1 MKDAGRVV
9 LVGFAILLLAVGV
22 LALPR
27 TTHNGATYVANGQAA
42 PQTKTASGKITAVA
56 KDSFTLALAGGAES
70 NDPKTVTFFI
80 DQNTAIEGTLKVGA
94 NADVTY
100 REENGKN
107 LAISVHV
114 AG

>member
-1 MKDAGRVV
+1 MKDAGRVTFAS
-9 LVGFAILLLAVGV
+9 FAILFLAVGV

-27 TTHNGATYVANGQAA
+27 TTHNGAAYLSVQAA
-42 PQTKTASGKITAVA
+42 PQTQSVSGKITAVA

-70 NDPKTVTFFI
+70 SDPKTMTFFT
-80 DQNTAIEGTLKVGA
+80 DQNTTVDGTLKVGA

-107 LAISVHV
+107 LAISVKV
-114 AG
+114 TS